1 MGDDSYG
8 KFIDEDF
15 IHHGLDT
22 SYLKKREGKTTNFDI
37 VLSNRETMGRCIL
50 YYPGTAEQLQAEEL
64 PLEYLTNTK
73 YLFISMLNPV
83 VDLAVDIARKAGAK
97 IFIDA
102 DSDSEEL
109 RQMIPKIDVFVASE
123 FVYNAMFDGGDRR
136 ENCKK
141 VMELG
146 PEIVVFTF
154 GEKGC
159 IGMTKGG
166 YFEVPAYKM
175 DVVDTVGA
183 GDVYHGAFLAGLL
196 KGYSAEYTAK
206 LASAVSAIK
215 CTRIGGRAGIPDL
228 ETAQH
233 FMETGVI
240 DYTDIDARVEFYK
253 RGI

>member
-1 MGDDSYG
+1 MFIRIQMELSKSRTLGWQGGGKVATGIVAAARIRGKGGCLRCRGDDSYG
-8 KFIDEDF
+8 KFVDEDF

-109 RQMIPKIDVFVASE
+109 RQMIPKLMCSLHQNLFTTPCLMA
-123 FVYNAMFDGGDRR
+123 
-136 ENCKK
+136 
-141 VMELG
+141 
-146 PEIVVFTF
+146 EI
-154 GEKGC
+154 
-159 IGMTKGG
+159 
-166 YFEVPAYKM
+166 
-175 DVVDTVGA
+175 A
-183 GDVYHGAFLAGLL
+183 G
-196 KGYSAEYTAK
+196 KTAK
-206 LASAVSAIK
+206 KSW
-215 CTRIGGRAGIPDL
+215 RWGR
-228 ETAQH
+228 
-233 FMETGVI
+233 
-240 DYTDIDARVEFYK
+240 RS
-253 RGI
+253 